1 MKTLTEQIESITN
14 TALVELRKIY
24 NRYDYAKWRTA
35 EYETELDFIADH
47 PDWRP
52 FPSKE
57 ELLSHIDKFGTEMD
71 HCLDELSVLEPVVE
85 YLEKALEELRK
96 YGSILQANKTNSED
110 KTNE

>member
-1 MKTLTEQIESITN
+1 MTKLLNQIESITN
-14 TALVELRKIY
+14 TALIQLRKIY

-47 PDWRP
+47 PDWVP

-57 ELLSHIDKFGTEMD
+57 ELLSHIDNFGTEMD
-71 HCLDELSVLEPVVE
+71 HCLDEASVLEPVVE
-85 YLEKALEELRK
+85 YLEKALEELKK
-96 YGSILQANKTNSED
+96 YGDILTNSED